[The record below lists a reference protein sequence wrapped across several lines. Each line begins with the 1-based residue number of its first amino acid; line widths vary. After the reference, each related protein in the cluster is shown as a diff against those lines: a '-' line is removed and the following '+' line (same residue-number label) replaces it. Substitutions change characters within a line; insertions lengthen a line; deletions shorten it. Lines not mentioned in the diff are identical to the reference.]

1 MALNWYWNEKCGE
14 AVFRREING
23 KAKELTVNLYKGNAY
38 LIFIYE
44 YEDDGKYMYNL
55 QGFFCDRDHMKRM
68 LGIDK
73 TDKETYGHNIYNKS
87 YDKLTK
93 IRLNL
98 NMLQTKQ
105 VNEIISAFTEAFDDI
120 TIELYKES
128 GVA

>member
-1 MALNWYWNEKCGE
+1 
-14 AVFRREING
+14 
-23 KAKELTVNLYKGNAY
+23 
-38 LIFIYE
+38 
-44 YEDDGKYMYNL
+44 
-55 QGFFCDRDHMKRM
+55 MKRM